1 MGAKIKADMQT
12 EDAQCASFFAREV
25 VQPHIFAY
33 KEAIMLCRKN
43 LVSAAFLVGIG
54 IGLILSCIF
63 EGILPVIIGLA
74 LIALGAFLL
83 KN

>member
-1 MGAKIKADMQT
+1 
-12 EDAQCASFFAREV
+12 
-25 VQPHIFAY
+25 
-33 KEAIMLCRKN
+33 MLCRKN

-63 EGILPVIIGLA
+63 EGILPVFIGLA

>member
-1 MGAKIKADMQT
+1 
-12 EDAQCASFFAREV
+12 
-25 VQPHIFAY
+25 
-33 KEAIMLCRKN
+33 MLCRKN
-43 LVSAAFLVGIG
+43 LVSAAFLMGIG

-63 EGILPVIIGLA
+63 EGILPVIIGFA